1 MKQLTKKFCLA
12 IPLVTVLSVSP
23 REPSL
28 VGPQFGKPGP
38 QGPIGPQ
45 RYTPPAVD
53 SLQTVND
60 FRDVVTQTLT
70 AFKGVSQEEKG
81 YIAALFERIKDY
93 AEDRSSIDFV
103 KLYNDY
109 APKFNEKSAKLI
121 SPVSIELAP
130 TTIGAIANAFDAM
143 LKNFDNGNSAQ
154 KEYIKSLF
162 KRIQT
167 MIEKEQHIEY
177 IALYNDYAPKFN
189 KKSQGLIELKKIKQI
204 PSTADEFSK
213 AFDRL
218 LENLHESENLQNDY
232 IKELFRALD
241 AKAHANQGIDFMDV
255 YNTYA
260 PQFNEEIVDLIQP
273 RLITISP
280 NSLAEYKAVLETLL
294 KNYTIEKRVEIQ
306 DLFRQ
311 MNDIVLHEGDIYFM
325 RLYNEYAPKFN
336 EKSRRMINPEKLS
349 LPAKSSSRTSEQAA
363 RESKEIM
370 RILPFEAND

>member
-1 MKQLTKKFCLA
+1 M
-12 IPLVTVLSVSP
+12 
-23 REPSL
+23 
-28 VGPQFGKPGP
+28 
-38 QGPIGPQ
+38 
-45 RYTPPAVD
+45 
-53 SLQTVND
+53 
-60 FRDVVTQTLT
+60 
-70 AFKGVSQEEKG
+70 
-81 YIAALFERIKDY
+81 
-93 AEDRSSIDFV
+93 
-103 KLYNDY
+103 
-109 APKFNEKSAKLI
+109 
-121 SPVSIELAP
+121 
-130 TTIGAIANAFDAM
+130 
-143 LKNFDNGNSAQ
+143 
-154 KEYIKSLF
+154 
-162 KRIQT
+162 
-167 MIEKEQHIEY
+167 
-177 IALYNDYAPKFN
+177 
-189 KKSQGLIELKKIKQI
+189 
-204 PSTADEFSK
+204 
-213 AFDRL
+213 
-218 LENLHESENLQNDY
+218 ENLHESENLQNDY